1 MLVLLGNEYLKEVME
16 TNFKQLFEDAY
27 RQLLKIVSEGKLGFN
42 SVVLAIIE
50 SVMSMVMVQYKA

>member
-16 TNFKQLFEDAY
+16 TNFKQLFEDAC
-27 RQLLKIVSEGKLGFN
+27 RQLLKIVSEWKLVFN

>member
-16 TNFKQLFEDAY
+16 TNFKQLFEDAC